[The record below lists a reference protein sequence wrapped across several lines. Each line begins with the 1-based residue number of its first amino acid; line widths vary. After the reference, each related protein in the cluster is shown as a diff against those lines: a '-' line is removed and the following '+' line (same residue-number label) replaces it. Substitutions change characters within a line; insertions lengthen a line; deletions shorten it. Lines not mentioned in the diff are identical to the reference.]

1 MSLKGMLGC
10 GPLFLL
16 PGHHEVIVISTT
28 QTYRVVPWGDRAKE
42 TRLIKC
48 GLKPWIKVS
57 SAM

>member
-1 MSLKGMLGC
+1 MSLKGTLGC

-28 QTYRVVPWGDRAKE
+28 QTYHVVLWSDRAKE

-57 SAM
+57 